1 MLRPE
6 SWLPQAQ
13 ALGLGHKHRCGHDC
27 GPGQVLIVEHKA
39 EGWSAYCFRCD
50 DRGWKSKPLPT
61 LGERLALRDAVRE
74 AEQVIENDPRPPQP
88 CEFDIAQWPLQ
99 ARVWLY
105 KAALT
110 NEDIQHLGIYYHPPT
125 KRVVL
130 PVLDNGEL
138 IYWQA
143 RRIFG
148 DAGPKYLNPVV
159 SRGSVV
165 PRFGSGPAIVLTED
179 ILSAVRCGM
188 AAEAWSL
195 MGVKLC
201 DPVLARLMA
210 DTRPVLV
217 WLDPDKAGWNG
228 AAAIERTL
236 SLAGVPHAVI
246 NSAKD
251 PKLLSRAE
259 VARHIQ
265 EALSSVT
272 RHHTAASNEAQ
283 EGVPSTAPHG
293 E

>member
-1 MLRPE
+1 MLRLA
-6 SWLPQAQ
+6 SWLPKAEAL
-13 ALGLGHKHRCGHDC
+13 ALGGKLRCGHDC
-27 GPGQVLIVEHKA
+27 GPGQVLIVENKPD
-39 EGWSAYCFRCD
+39 GWSAYCFRCD
-50 DRGWKSKPLPT
+50 DHGWKYKPLPS
-61 LGERLALRDAVRE
+61 LGERLAQRDACRE
-74 AEQVIENDPRPPQP
+74 AEVALEYDPSPPQP
-88 CEFDIAQWPLQ
+88 AVFDTTQWPLE

-110 NEDIQHLGIYYHPPT
+110 TEDIAALGYYYHPPT
-125 KRVVL
+125 KRVVI
-130 PVLDNGEL
+130 PVLDKGEL

-148 DAGPKYLNPVV
+148 EAGPKYINPVV
-159 SRGSVV
+159 PRGSVV

-188 AAEAWSL
+188 ATEAWSL

-210 DTRPVLV
+210 DGRPVLV

-228 AAAIERTL
+228 AAAIKRTL
-236 SLAGVPHAVI
+236 ELAGVPHAVI

-259 VARHIQ
+259 VALHIQ
-265 EALSSVT
+265 EALTSVT
-272 RHHTAASNEAQ
+272 RHHTVAGTQASQ
-283 EGVPSTAPHG
+283 RVPTSVSHS
-293 E
+293 